1 MNRIDHTPRFDHF
14 KNQKSKIKNQKSK
27 INNHQ
32 SSLDNHHSTIINP
45 SLEITPGLSPRL
57 LMNSVA
63 GLGTRVYP
71 KKKDL
76 RSSRPGRCDHPLTQT
91 KLHLPGL

>member
-14 KNQKSKIKNQKSK
+14 NNQ
-27 INNHQ
+27 Q
-32 SSLDNHHSTIINP
+32 STIINHHSTINNP
-45 SLEITPGLSPRL
+45 SLEKTQGLSPRF